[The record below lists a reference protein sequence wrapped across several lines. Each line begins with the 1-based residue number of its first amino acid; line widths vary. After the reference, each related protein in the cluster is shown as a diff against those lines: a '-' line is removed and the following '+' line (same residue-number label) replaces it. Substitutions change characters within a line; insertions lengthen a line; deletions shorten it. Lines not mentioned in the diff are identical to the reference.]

1 MLTFPGEHAYRAER
15 AAFVGTIESLTD
27 EEFESAKTLC
37 EDWAPRDV
45 LAHLIGIDDEMGV
58 YVRAGGRISTAND
71 RIVARYRSRSRDELQ
86 DRARRWAVEPAPL
99 VRPLSWQFLGDVAV
113 HHQDVLRPLGRTRDL
128 PDAVR
133 AAILREGA
141 MLGVRKLARHRIE
154 PTDGGR
160 AFGRGRRVRGTSE
173 ALGMWLAGREGV
185 ASELTFVSE

>member
-1 MLTFPGEHAYRAER
+1 MVSFPGEHAYRAER

-37 EDWAPRDV
+37 QGWAPRDV
-45 LAHLIGIDDEMGV
+45 LAHLIGIDDEMGA

-86 DRARRWAVEPAPL
+86 ERARRWAVAPARL

-113 HHQDVLRPLGRTRDL
+113 HHQDVLRPLARTREL
-128 PDAVR
+128 PEAVR

-141 MLGVRKLARHRIE
+141 MLGIKKLPRHRIE

-173 ALGMWLAGREGV
+173 ALGMWRAGRAGIEP
-185 ASELTFVSE
+185 ELDFDPG